1 MPTLMTKRHCI
12 RSRMRK
18 LLALGLGFLAICGCS
33 PTTSNTPSA
42 ICKTGLLVL
51 GTGQDAGKPQ
61 IGVHDDPA
69 WRDPARR
76 ALATSIA
83 LLQYPETEPLAE
95 QSATRP
101 DIYLFDATPDIKE
114 QLYRLEK
121 FVGEPLPPMSGV
133 FITHAHIGHYLGLAQ
148 FGREAMG
155 ANGVTTYVMARMK
168 DFLTHNGPWSQ
179 LVKLENISLQEIAH
193 NAPTIL
199 DENLAITPFLVPHRD
214 EYAETVGYQIK
225 TENQQ
230 VIFLPDI
237 DSWNEWS
244 TRGREINDVIQEN
257 TKLFLDA
264 SFFSGDEL
272 PGRDMSKIPH
282 PTIVSSMTRFADLS
296 DHDKNKVHFI
306 HMNHTNPALDPAS
319 QESRT
324 IERKG
329 FHVARE
335 GDFHCL
341 D

>member
-1 MPTLMTKRHCI
+1 MLTLMTKRPCLRTHM
-12 RSRMRK
+12 RM
-18 LLALGLGFLAICGCS
+18 LVTLGLGFLAICSCS
-33 PTTSNTPSA
+33 RTANDTPSA
-42 ICKTGLLVL
+42 VCKTGLLVL

-76 ALATSIA
+76 ALASSIA
-83 LLQYPETEPLAE
+83 LLHYPDKPPAGQTAIP
-95 QSATRP
+95 P

-121 FVGEPLPPMSGV
+121 FLGEPLPPLSGV

-179 LVKLENISLQEIAH
+179 LVKLENITLQEIAH
-193 NAPTIL
+193 NVPTML

-244 TRGREINDVIQEN
+244 ASGREITDVIQEN
-257 TKLFLDA
+257 TQLFLDA

-282 PTIVSSMTRFADLS
+282 PTIVSSMDRFANLS
-296 DHDKNKVHFI
+296 DDDKNKVHFI
-306 HMNHTNPALDPAS
+306 HMNHTNPALDPSS